1 MQRDIDAFL
10 SARSREQIAASSL
23 ALVAFIGA
31 SDYLTGYELAFS
43 IFYLVPVGLGTWY
56 AGPRIGISVC
66 LVSAATWLVVD
77 HAMGHQYAHPAIPF
91 WNATVCLGFFV
102 IVAHLLCRLRAALDA
117 QAALAQQDGLTGIL
131 NARAFR
137 QRYATLAEL
146 AARHRHSIALG
157 YLDIDGFKGV
167 NDSLGHSAG
176 DQVLKAVASALATRL
191 RASDFVGRVGGDE
204 FAILLSETDLAGART
219 FFTDMR
225 AKLLDV
231 AARNRWPIGFSI
243 GVAVF
248 PSPSTDADAAFRH
261 ADALMYRVKR
271 AGKNGLMLEEYVGE
285 SGGA

>member
-1 MQRDIDAFL
+1 MQCNIDAFL
-10 SARSREQIAASSL
+10 SVRSREQIAASSL

-43 IFYLVPVGLGTWY
+43 IFYLIPVGVGTWY
-56 AGPRIGISVC
+56 AGPRIGFAMC
-66 LVSAATWLVVD
+66 LASAATWLAVD
-77 HAMGHQYAHPAIPF
+77 HATGHRYAHPAIPF
-91 WNATVCLGFFV
+91 WNAEVRLGFFV
-102 IVAHLLCRLRAALDA
+102 IVAHLLYRLRAALDA
-117 QAALAQQDGLTGIL
+117 QAELARQDGLTGIL

-137 QRYATLAEL
+137 QRYAALAEL
-146 AARHRHSIALG
+146 AARHRHPIALG

-167 NDSLGHSAG
+167 NDSLGHSVG
-176 DQVLKAVASALATRL
+176 DQVLKAVASSLATRL
-191 RASDFVGRVGGDE
+191 RASDSVGRVGGDE
-204 FAILLSETDLAGART
+204 FAVLLSETDLAGART

-261 ADALMYRVKR
+261 ADALMYIIKR
-271 AGKNGLMLEEYVGE
+271 AGKDSLMVEEYVGE